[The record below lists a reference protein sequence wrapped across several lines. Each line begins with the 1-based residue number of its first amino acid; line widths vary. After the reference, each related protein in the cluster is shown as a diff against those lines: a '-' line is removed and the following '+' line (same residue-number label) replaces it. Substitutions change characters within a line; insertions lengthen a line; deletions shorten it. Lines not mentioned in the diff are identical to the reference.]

1 MQDSQD
7 YERIFL
13 QDIPLIDT
21 RAPVEFTRGAFASA
35 QNFPLMTDAERAQV
49 GTCYKLNGQEA
60 AIALGHKLVCGEVKA
75 ERVAAWAQFAKAHP
89 QGMIYC
95 FRGGLRSKI
104 SQQWL
109 HEAGIDY
116 PRVVGGY
123 KAMRNFLMEVLEK
136 AARECS
142 FTLLSGLTGTGK
154 TDLLTGLACGLD
166 LEGLANHRGSSFGKH
181 ASAQP
186 SQINFENNLAVA
198 LLKKRAQ
205 GIGHFLVENEGKLVG
220 ACNVPLSLQIRLR
233 STPMIIL
240 TDDFDARVA
249 RILRDYV
256 QNLRAEFV
264 AAYGQ
269 IIGDEK
275 YSQRLKQSLKNI
287 SKRLGGERY
296 QRLQRIMDAA
306 LTLQLSLGDCHAHQ
320 DWIVALLREYYD
332 PMYEYQHSQ
341 YQERVVFSGSNSD
354 VLAYLHAHEK
364 N

>member
-1 MQDSQD
+1 
-7 YERIFL
+7 
-13 QDIPLIDT
+13 
-21 RAPVEFTRGAFASA
+21 
-35 QNFPLMTDAERAQV
+35 
-49 GTCYKLNGQEA
+49 
-60 AIALGHKLVCGEVKA
+60 
-75 ERVAAWAQFAKAHP
+75 
-89 QGMIYC
+89 MIYC

-109 HEAGIDY
+109 HEAGVDY
-116 PRVVGGY
+116 PRVIGGY
-123 KAMRNFLMEVLEK
+123 KAMRNFLMETLEK
-136 AARECS
+136 SARECS
-142 FTLLSGLTGTGK
+142 FTVLSGLTGTGK
-154 TDLLTGLACGLD
+154 TDLLTTLPQGLD

-181 ASAQP
+181 ATEQP
-186 SQINFENNLAVA
+186 TQINFENNLAVA

-205 GIGHFLVENEGKLVG
+205 GIGHFVVENEGKLVG

-233 STPMIIL
+233 SAPMIIL

-264 AAYGQ
+264 AVYGQ

-296 QRLQRIMDAA
+296 QRLQNTLDSA
-306 LTLQLSLGDCHAHQ
+306 LTLQLSLGDCRGHE

-341 YQERVVFSGSNSD
+341 YQERVVFAGAYQE
-354 VLAYLHAHEK
+354 VLAYARS
-364 N
+364 